1 MLDYVAVNKE
11 WIFSGVGFS
20 VVVAIIFVVRSI
32 LNRRR
37 SDGSISTRAVPAEIV
52 RDVGKRSPVRRIL
65 PFLSIGYVIYALLIA
80 WFICRLL
87 FRVYRAQS
95 AGQMQLSGI
104 HWMPL
109 AMTSVFCLR
118 FHWHMSLPRI
128 VPFSTALA
136 TRRVGACLHFV
147 YLCSYRHDFRRTH
160 DLCSHAPGG
169 QIRVHVKR
177 SNRAISLGLN
187 PPCFAQAPLF

>member
-20 VVVAIIFVVRSI
+20 AVVAIIFVVRLI

-37 SDGSISTRAVPAEIV
+37 SDGSISTRPLPAQILP
-52 RDVGKRSPVRRIL
+52 DNGKRPPVPQRRIL
-65 PFLSIGYVIYALLIA
+65 PFLSVGYVIYALLIA

-109 AMTSVFCLR
+109 AVTSFLAFAFVSICLCLAL
-118 FHWHMSLPRI
+118 FLSLWRWRRGALVLAWI
-128 VPFSTALA
+128 SCISVPIGTILGGLTIYAL
-136 TRRVGACLHFV
+136 TRPEVSSEF
-147 YLCSYRHDFRRTH
+147 T
-160 DLCSHAPGG
+160 
-169 QIRVHVKR
+169 
-177 SNRAISLGLN
+177 
-187 PPCFAQAPLF
+187 

>member
-20 VVVAIIFVVRSI
+20 VVVAIFFVVRLI

-37 SDGSISTRAVPAEIV
+37 SDGSIFTRPLPAEILP
-52 RDVGKRSPVRRIL
+52 DNGKQPPVQQRHIL
-65 PFLSIGYVIYALLIA
+65 PFLSVGYVIYALLIA

-109 AMTSVFCLR
+109 AMTSF
-118 FHWHMSLPRI
+118 FAFAFI
-128 VPFSTALA
+128 
-136 TRRVGACLHFV
+136 G
-147 YLCSYRHDFRRTH
+147 
-160 DLCSHAPGG
+160 
-169 QIRVHVKR
+169 
-177 SNRAISLGLN
+177 ISLCLALLLSARRWRRGALVLACISCISV
-187 PPCFAQAPLF
+187 PIGTILGALTIYALTHPEVSSEFKIAPAR